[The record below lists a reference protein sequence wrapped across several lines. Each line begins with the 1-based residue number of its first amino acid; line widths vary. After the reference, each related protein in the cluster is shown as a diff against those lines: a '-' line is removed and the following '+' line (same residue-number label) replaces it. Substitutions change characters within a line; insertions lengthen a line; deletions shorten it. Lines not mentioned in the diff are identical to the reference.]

1 LHRRLPHFGS
11 SLTHRARIGRCAED
25 SMSVRYFVMAAIA
38 SATALSQPARV
49 RAENF
54 VDIVGARPCSSIT
67 GDRVGA
73 TGNCTTRSRPKG
85 LSVVLNAEAGSA
97 RFALPP
103 DTRFGDATSAA
114 IAIDRLMLY
123 NGALAPEVMRLNTG
137 DVLDVKLVNKLP
149 PGERASTNLH
159 THGLL
164 VSPHLACGK
173 DGRAIEPVG
182 DNVFVCTIPASETP
196 GGPSAEHCGAHNAVY
211 GKSVSEM
218 NYQVTLRRDH
228 PEGLFWY
235 HPHVHMNAR
244 TQVGAGMSGL
254 IYVQGSDPAVSGGAR
269 LAANHEPPFER
280 FMMLKD
286 IQFGSIDSSDP
297 NALKASFLPVDDHD
311 ARLCERPADAAPG
324 APPTGVCFGPNKDV
338 GWLFTV
344 NGQVYPHIDVA
355 AGRQEI
361 WRIANTSADM
371 TYDLA
376 LVEAGS
382 GRPLRLR
389 LLARDGVAAAPAT
402 DSKGPDPM
410 LTERVLMM
418 PGSRIEVEV
427 DRATA
432 EGLVDNARPLHARL
446 RSYGFFTGV
455 DSRFGDAWPAVDLAE
470 VVFQASPEATAAA
483 RRAAPGSAALQ
494 TALRKLDFAPS
505 AAPLTVSAWKPDPA
519 MATATASAT
528 VRPNSCAVPAGHT
541 AHLATTDYRK
551 PPADGCEPA
560 LKRGEERI
568 VALAI
573 DKSAPPEK
581 FKIGLAHARRG
592 DPAAWAAAVDRA
604 IKTAHQ
610 FGAPGA
616 THVCARAG
624 EPEVWTI
631 VNRSATTNGK
641 PDGPLDEAGNN
652 ETHNFHIHQ
661 MKFEVLNVVDPH
673 RRVTKPRG
681 DAKSHRMVDS
691 YPVPIGGELQ
701 VRMNFTRDQV
711 GGHFVFHCHIL
722 EHEDKGM
729 MAEIEVRDRR

>member
-1 LHRRLPHFGS
+1 M
-11 SLTHRARIGRCAED
+11 RARFLVIW
-25 SMSVRYFVMAAIA
+25 IA
-38 SATALSQPARV
+38 SVALLSNATISK
-49 RAENF
+49 AENF
-54 VDIVGARPCSSIT
+54 VDIVGARPCSSIAY
-67 GDRVGA
+67 DRVGA
-73 TGNCTTRSRPKG
+73 SGNCKQLSQPKG
-85 LSVVLNAEAGSA
+85 LSVVVQAEPGSM
-97 RFALPP
+97 RFPLPAN
-103 DTRFGDATSAA
+103 TKFGDATPSSVTV
-114 IAIDRLMLY
+114 DGLMLY
-123 NGALAPEVMRLNTG
+123 NGSLAPEVLRLDTG

-149 PGERASTNLH
+149 SGERGSTNLH

-182 DNVFVCTIPASETP
+182 DNVFVCTVPAGETP
-196 GGPSAEHCGAHNAVY
+196 QGPSALHCGAHNSVY
-211 GKSVSEM
+211 GKSFSEM

-254 IYVQGSDPAVSGGAR
+254 IYVQGRDPAVSGGAR

-286 IQFGSIDSSDP
+286 IQFGTIDTSDP

-311 ARLCERPADAAPG
+311 ARLCERPADAAP
-324 APPTGVCFGPNKDV
+324 ASPPTGACFGPNNDV

-344 NGQVYPHIDVA
+344 NGQVYPHLDVA

-389 LLARDGVAAAPAT
+389 LLARDGVAAAAAA

-418 PGSRIEVEV
+418 PGSRIEVGV

-432 EGLVDNARPLHARL
+432 EGQVDNARPLHARL

-470 VVFQASPEATAAA
+470 VLFDASPEASAAA
-483 RRAAPGSAALQ
+483 RGAAPGRAALQ
-494 TALRKLDFAPS
+494 NALRKLDFAPS
-505 AAPLTVSAWKPDPA
+505 AAPLTVSAWKPDSA
-519 MATATASAT
+519 IATVAATAAA
-528 VRPNSCAVPAGHT
+528 RPNSCAVPAGHSAHLTAT
-541 AHLATTDYRK
+541 AHRAPT
-551 PPADGCEPA
+551 PADGCEPA

-573 DKSAPPEK
+573 DKSVPPEK
-581 FKIGLAHARRG
+581 FKIGLAHARRA
-592 DPAAWAAAVDRA
+592 DAAAWNAAIDRA
-604 IKTAHQ
+604 IKNAHQ
-610 FGAPGA
+610 FGAPGS

-631 VNRSATTNGK
+631 VNRSATTDGK
-641 PDGPLDEAGNN
+641 PGGPLDETGNN

-681 DAKSHRMVDS
+681 DAASHRMVDS
-691 YPVPIGGELQ
+691 YPVPIGGELR
-701 VRMNFTRDQV
+701 VRMNFTRQQV

-729 MAEIEVRDRR
+729 MAEIEVKDPR